1 MVKLKSMAKITE
13 QQLEQLRKTQQEKI
27 QIQNKSEEDL
37 GSLNAKK
44 KTLETEMNALEKKY
58 HKAFAL
64 QNQIEETKKSLLM
77 NIDELDRITAAQLE
91 EISNYRTPSEKV
103 KKFMEA
109 VFYMMEKKKWSW
121 DIIRKKMAGLDFV
134 DSVINFDYGSI
145 TSEQLKVIAKDY
157 SGPQFSSAEMWK
169 ASKALG
175 PIGGWFQDQVVLATQ
190 NEKLKPFEDQIK
202 QFEEEKAEINKEK
215 DEVSAKE
222 KELRSQIQE
231 ANKGVKDIQSI
242 FDRLSKSQEPDEE
255 LVNFYLPN
263 RKQPIEENHQKEM
276 VSDST
281 EVATTEINRHA
292 VSETPLPINK
302 ASPEDRPSPKVVL
315 PFGLDRSLKLPIA
328 PGMLR
333 SEKTIGPTVNYFLQ
347 FFKKRVN
354 SVTSFDPLKS
364 ILKNRSQA
372 ELKRSSISSIPE
384 SELVNIISAQKLHS
398 PLSSKQTQQVS
409 RPTSQGPNSRA
420 SECQLVPFDLLTQ
433 NEASNGNLSCIYPRL
448 STKLQNDFAQT
459 SDYRIVEFRGEDTLS
474 RPSEKQSPA
483 NQEVFCHEDYL
494 MVRESPLLLKKQAG
508 SSNGNLSSRK
518 VVTNPF
524 VTEENSSAG
533 LLSIGASPARPLG
546 FASSF
551 AQTQAQTQSLTQIQL
566 IMQEQFRAEIKSR
579 GKEFIDPTEI
589 SKLPKVAAFL
599 AKFGLAIVGVRGEGK
614 DVHLW
619 LCDQQSKVHTMLLSK
634 IFYYQF

>member
-1 MVKLKSMAKITE
+1 MAKVTE
-13 QQLEQLRKTQQEKI
+13 QQLEQLQETQQEKV
-27 QIQNKSEEDL
+27 QIQKKSEEDL
-37 GSLNAKK
+37 ESLNAKK
-44 KTLETEMNALEKKY
+44 EKLEIEMKALEKKY
-58 HKAFAL
+58 HNTFAL
-64 QNQIEETKKSLLM
+64 QSQIEETKKSLLM

-103 KKFMEA
+103 KRFMEA

-202 QFEEEKAEINKEK
+202 QFEEEKAEIKKQE
-215 DEVSAKE
+215 DEVCARE

-231 ANKGVKDIQSI
+231 ANKGVRDIQSI
-242 FDRLSKSQEPDEE
+242 FDRLSRSQEPDED

-276 VSDST
+276 TSDST
-281 EVATTEINRHA
+281 EVAMTEINKHA
-292 VSETPLPINK
+292 VSETPLSVNK
-302 ASPEDRPSPKVVL
+302 ISPEDRSSPKILL
-315 PFGLDRSLKLPIA
+315 PFGLDCSLKLPIA

-347 FFKKRVN
+347 FVKRRVN

-384 SELVNIISAQKLHS
+384 LESVNIIPAQKLHS
-398 PLSSKQTQQVS
+398 PLSSKQIRVS

-433 NEASNGNLSCIYPRL
+433 NEASNGNLSCIYPRS
-448 STKLQNDFAQT
+448 STRVQSDFAQT
-459 SDYRIVEFRGEDTLS
+459 SDYRIVEFRGEDTVS
-474 RPSEKQSPA
+474 RPSEKQTPA

-494 MVRESPLLLKKQAG
+494 MVRESPLLQEKQAG

-518 VVTNPF
+518 IITNPF

-551 AQTQAQTQSLTQIQL
+551 ALTQAQTQSLTQTQL
-566 IMQEQFRAEIKSR
+566 VMQAQFRTENKNR
-579 GKEFIDPTEI
+579 GKELIDPTEI

-614 DVHLW
+614 DVHVW
-619 LCDQQSKVHTMLLSK
+619 LCDQQSKVQTMLLSK
-634 IFYYQF
+634 IFYFQL